1 MKYWDNKYLD
11 DKFIWGSEI
20 SEDIIV
26 RFLKMSTSLHSKC
39 EAETNQADGELVR
52 VRKTWRRFWNYEEE
66 FE

>member
-1 MKYWDNKYLD
+1 VSK
-11 DKFIWGSEI
+11 ICE
-20 SEDIIV
+20 EIIV